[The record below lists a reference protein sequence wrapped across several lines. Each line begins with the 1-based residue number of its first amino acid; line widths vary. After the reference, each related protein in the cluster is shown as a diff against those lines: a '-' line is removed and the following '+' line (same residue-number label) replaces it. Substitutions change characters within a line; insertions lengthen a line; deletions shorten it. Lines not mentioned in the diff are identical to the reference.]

1 MRDTS
6 LHGAGL
12 GLRWELIPDLKA
24 VPDATLAVAIDFFE
38 LAPENWLD
46 MGGARRK
53 DLRYFA
59 ERRPIVAHGLSL
71 NLGGPA
77 PLDKLFLQRVKRF
90 LDEYRIELFTE
101 HLSWCGDDGH
111 LYDLLPI
118 PFTGDAVRHVAAR
131 IRRTQDI
138 LERRIA
144 IENASYYV
152 APAVAEMSEIDF
164 IRAVLSEADCDLHLD
179 VNNVYV
185 NSVNHRFD
193 PRAFIDAMQAERI
206 VYLHM
211 AGHYKEAEDL
221 IIDTHGAPVIDPVW
235 QLLDYTYSR
244 IGTRPTLLERDF
256 NIPPLAELLP
266 EVARIREMQS
276 PASQCHTR
284 ASEKMDVSRADWM
297 PASAGM
303 TEREIHHAA

>member
-1 MRDTS
+1 MRES
-6 LHGAGL
+6 PLHGAGL
-12 GLRWELIPDLKA
+12 GLRRELIPDLKA
-24 VPDATLAVAIDFFE
+24 RIPDAIDFFE
-38 LAPENWLD
+38 LAPENWLE
-46 MGGARRK
+46 MGGAWRK
-53 DLRYFA
+53 SLRHIA

-77 PLDKLFLQRVKRF
+77 PLDEVFLQRVKRF
-90 LDEYRIELFTE
+90 LDEYRIGLFTE

-118 PFTGDAVRHVAAR
+118 PFTGDAVRHVADR

-152 APAVAEMSEIDF
+152 APAIAEMSEIAF
-164 IRAVLSEADCDLHLD
+164 INAVLTEADCDLHLD

-185 NSVNHRFD
+185 NSVNHAFE
-193 PRAFIDAMQAERI
+193 PRAFIDSMPAERI

-211 AGHYKEAEDL
+211 AGHYREADDL

-235 QLLDYTYSR
+235 DLLESTYAR
-244 IGTRPTLLERDF
+244 IGTPPTLLERDF
-256 NIPPLAELLP
+256 NLPPLSELML
-266 EVARIREMQS
+266 EVTRIRQMQAQ
-276 PASQCHTR
+276 PCEARHV
-284 ASEKMDVSRADWM
+284 A
-297 PASAGM
+297 
-303 TEREIHHAA
+303 

>member
-1 MRDTS
+1 MRESS

-12 GLRWELIPDLKA
+12 GLRRELIPDLKA
-24 VPDATLAVAIDFFE
+24 DLPDAIDFFE
-38 LAPENWLD
+38 LAPENWLE
-46 MGGARRK
+46 MGGSRRR
-53 DLRYFA
+53 DLRHFA
-59 ERRPIVAHGLSL
+59 ERRPLVAHGLSL
-71 NLGGPA
+71 NLGGQTA
-77 PLDKLFLQRVKRF
+77 LDELFLRRVKRF
-90 LDEYRIELFTE
+90 LDEYRIDLFSE

-152 APAVAEMSEIDF
+152 APAIAEMSESDF
-164 IRAVLSEADCDLHLD
+164 IRAVLVEADCDLHLD

-193 PRAFIDAMQAERI
+193 PRAFIDAMPAERI

-211 AGHYKEAEDL
+211 AGHYQEAEDL
-221 IIDTHGAPVIDPVW
+221 IIDTHGAAVIDPVW
-235 QLLDYTYSR
+235 QLLDHTYTR

-266 EVARIREMQS
+266 EVTRILDLQQQHPGLR
-276 PASQCHTR
+276 
-284 ASEKMDVSRADWM
+284 
-297 PASAGM
+297 
-303 TEREIHHAA
+303 HAA